1 MLKIKKKKGEKKM
14 KLASEKCFNRT
25 ICPVMNI
32 KGKTVTY
39 PLTVKHKTFWF
50 RCDRGILGPKQMMIM
65 DIIGT
70 KLIHGV
76 YGNSS
81 FSDRIPT
88 YNEIRVK
95 KISGQWMSY
104 KLLKYVTENLSTT
117 HGGEIPKSWY
127 SEEGRLSEIDKD
139 NQRIKSAL
147 VITLN
152 DGVLRKELPFLRKYS
167 YVQIEKMITQTAECI
182 LKLNYPIRFFNGK
195 EYQTIPFNNYG
206 LPSTLFTG
214 LDIKNTKLSKDNHVL
229 EREYIIQL
237 NTILG
242 YMFMQ
247 NAASCYMDLL
257 PGKFYEMSDYAQLFY
272 RLLILTYSKNEKS
285 GKTPK
290 NPVSLEE
297 IRTRLVLKTPDS
309 YMVRKII
316 NRILKELEDYKFISA
331 PKEEKIYG
339 AYMYSYKKNTW
350 KEITGED
357 ETTETDLDY
366 IGN

>member
-1 MLKIKKKKGEKKM
+1 M
-14 KLASEKCFNRT
+14 KLASEKCFNRA

-32 KGKTVTY
+32 KGKIVKY
-39 PLTVKHKTFWF
+39 PLVVKHKTFGF

-70 KLIHGV
+70 KLIHSV

-88 YNEIRVK
+88 PNETRVK
-95 KISGQWMSY
+95 NVSARWMSY

-117 HGGEIPKSWY
+117 HEGKIPESWR
-127 SEEGRLSEIDKD
+127 SEKGLLHEIDKD
-139 NQRIKSAL
+139 KPRIKDAVVL
-147 VITLN
+147 TLN

-167 YVQIEKMITQTAECI
+167 SVQIEKMIRQTAECI

-214 LDIKNTKLSKDNHVL
+214 IDIKNRKLSKDNHVL

-247 NAASCYMDLL
+247 NIASCYMDLL

-272 RLLILTYSKNEKS
+272 RLFILTYFPNKKS
-285 GKTPK
+285 GKSPK
-290 NPVSLEE
+290 NPISLEE
-297 IRTRLVLKTPDS
+297 IRKRLVLKTPDT
-309 YMVRKII
+309 YMVRKTVS
-316 NRILKELEDYKFISA
+316 RILSELEDYNFISA

-350 KEITGED
+350 KDITGED
-357 ETTETDLDY
+357 ETPETDLDD